1 MSEEASD
8 KKHDASEQKIR
19 KAREKGQVPKSTDV
33 LHLASYCGLCA
44 ALALAGQ
51 GLVYDAGG
59 ALQLLW
65 TVDAKSSDAIADIFG
80 RTFSAVLPIFV
91 FPASCTLLALASQ
104 RSFVISSEKLRPKIQ
119 RVSIIENAKQKFGAK
134 GAVEFLKTS
143 LKLFLLIAIFSTFL
157 WWSRF
162 EVAES
167 FNLPVAQGL
176 MLMMKL
182 VLYLLCAV
190 VLLTFPVAILDF
202 VWQRH
207 SFAQEQRMSDKEM
220 RDEFKENEGD
230 PNFKQ
235 ARRQR
240 GREIAMNRM
249 LSDVPNADVVIVN
262 PTHVAVALMWDRQT
276 GTAPVCVAKGHDEV
290 ALKIRSIALEAGVP
304 LHKDPPAAR
313 AIDAGVSLGAEIP
326 VELYSAV
333 ATAIRYAD
341 EMRQRASRR

>member
-8 KKHDASEQKIR
+8 KKHDASEQKLR

-33 LHLASYCGLCA
+33 LHLAGYCGLCA
-44 ALALAGQ
+44 ALALGGR
-51 GLVYDAGG
+51 GLVYDAGS
-59 ALQLLW
+59 ALKFLW
-65 TVDAKSSDAIADIFG
+65 AVEIKSPDAIADIIG
-80 RTFSAVLPIFV
+80 RTFAAVSPIFV
-91 FPASCTLLALASQ
+91 FPASFTLLALALQ
-104 RSFVISSEKLRPKIQ
+104 RSFVISSDKIKPKLQ
-119 RVSIIENAKQKFGAK
+119 RVSITENVKQKFGVK
-134 GAVEFLKTS
+134 GFVDFLKHS
-143 LKLFLLIAIFSTFL
+143 MKLLLLVFLFSIFL
-157 WWSRF
+157 WWYRF
-162 EVAES
+162 EVTES

-176 MLMMKL
+176 MLMVKL
-182 VLYLLCAV
+182 LFYFSCLI
-190 VLLTFPVAILDF
+190 VLLIFPVAILDF

-230 PNFKQ
+230 PHFKQ

-249 LSDVPNADVVIVN
+249 MADVPNADVVIVN

-290 ALKIRSIALEAGVP
+290 ALRIRSIALEAGVP
-304 LHKDPPAAR
+304 LHKDPPSAR
-313 AIDAGVSLGAEIP
+313 AIDAGVSIGSEIP

-333 ATAIRYAD
+333 AAAIRYAD

>member
-8 KKHDASEQKIR
+8 KKHDASEQKLR
-19 KAREKGQVPKSTDV
+19 KAREKGQIPKSTDV
-33 LHLASYCGLCA
+33 LHLAGYCGLCF
-44 ALALAGQ
+44 ALALGGQ
-51 GLVYDAGG
+51 SLVYDAGG
-59 ALQLLW
+59 ALQSLW
-65 TVDAKSSDAIADIFG
+65 TVDIKSSDAVADIIG
-80 RTFSAVLPIFV
+80 RTFAAVLPIFM
-91 FPASCTLLALASQ
+91 FPLSFVLLALASQ
-104 RSFVISSEKLRPKIQ
+104 RSFAVSSEKIRPKFQ

-134 GAVEFLKTS
+134 GSVEFLKNS
-143 LKLFLLIAIFSTFL
+143 LKLFLLITLVAIFL
-157 WWSRF
+157 WWYRF

-167 FNLPVAQGL
+167 FKLPAAQGL
-176 MLMMKL
+176 IPMMKL
-182 VLYLLCAV
+182 LLYFLYAV
-190 VLLTFPVAILDF
+190 VFLTFPVAILDF
-202 VWQRH
+202 LLQRH

-230 PNFKQ
+230 PHFKQ

-249 LSDVPNADVVIVN
+249 LAEVPNADVVIVN

-304 LHKDPPAAR
+304 LHKNPPAAR
-313 AIDAGVSLGAEIP
+313 AIDAGVSIGSEIP

-333 ATAIRYAD
+333 AAAIRYAD